1 MRISDWSSDVCSSDL
16 FIEQP
21 ALTWGVIASLYV
33 GNVVLI
39 ILNVP
44 LIGIWVRLLKVPAE
58 LLMGLIA
65 VLALTGAYSL
75 ANSMF
80 DVWLAVAFG
89 VVGYLMRKCG
99 IPITPMILGLV
110 RSEARR
116 VGKECGSPCRSRWA
130 PEQ

>member
-1 MRISDWSSDVCSSDL
+1 MMFGIEPVPRL

-21 ALTWGVIASLYV
+21 ALTWSVIAILYV

-65 VLALTGAYSL
+65 VVALTGAYSL

-89 VVGYLMRKCG
+89 VVGYLNRKS
-99 IPITPMILGLV
+99 TRLN
-110 RSEARR
+110 S
-116 VGKECGSPCRSRWA
+116 SH
-130 PEQ
+130 